1 MMNHSM
7 LHSRC
12 SIAIGF
18 STNMAANKMNKL
30 NRHRH
35 VKRLLAVLTM
45 AGACAIS
52 LPGHASEVAGV
63 ALDDAVAVAGQPLV
77 LNGLGLRSKMFIKVY
92 VVGLYLPHKETR
104 AGDVLGMPGAKRVQL
119 VMMRNVGSELL
130 ADNLS
135 KSLAENTSKAEMAQ
149 LQPRVEQLRSLMMS
163 LGEARKGSK
172 ILLDFQP
179 GVGTH
184 VTVDGQAVGNDI
196 PGDDFYRALL
206 RIWIGDEVASK
217 PLRAQ
222 LLGLPPT

>member
-1 MMNHSM
+1 MVYHLM

-18 STNMAANKMNKL
+18 STNMAVRKMNNMNKHHPVRSL
-30 NRHRH
+30 
-35 VKRLLAVLTM
+35 VAALAL
-45 AGACAIS
+45 AGACVLS
-52 LPGHASEVAGV
+52 LPAQAVEVAGI
-63 ALDDAVAVAGQPLV
+63 ALDDATTLAGQPLV
-77 LNGLGLRSKMFIKVY
+77 LNGVGLRSKMFIKVY

-104 AGDVLGMPGAKRVQL
+104 PGDVLAMPGAKRVQL
-119 VMMRNVGSELL
+119 VMMRNVGSGLL
-130 ADNLS
+130 ADSLS
-135 KSLAENTSKAEMAQ
+135 KGLAENSSKAELAQ
-149 LQPRVEQLRSLMMS
+149 LQARVDQLKSTMTS

-184 VTVDGQAVGNDI
+184 VTVDGKAVGNDI

-217 PLRAQ
+217 PLKAE

>member
-1 MMNHSM
+1 MVYHLM

-18 STNMAANKMNKL
+18 STNMAVQKVNRM

-35 VKRLLAVLTM
+35 VRPLLAMLAV
-45 AGACAIS
+45 AGACAVS
-52 LPGHASEVAGV
+52 LPGQAAEVAGV
-63 ALDDAVAVAGQPLV
+63 ALEDATTLAGQPLV

-92 VVGLYLPHKETR
+92 VVGLYLPRRETR
-104 AGDVLGMPGAKRVQL
+104 PGDVLSMPGAKRVQL

-135 KSLAENTSKAEMAQ
+135 KGLAENTSKAELAQ
-149 LQPRVEQLRSLMMS
+149 LQGRVDQLKSTMTS

-184 VTVDGQAVGNDI
+184 VTVDGKAVGNDI

-217 PLRAQ
+217 PLKAE
-222 LLGLPPT
+222 LLGLPPA

>member
-1 MMNHSM
+1 M

-30 NRHRH
+30 NGPRQ
-35 VKRLLAVLTM
+35 VKRLLAALAVA
-45 AGACAIS
+45 AGCVMS
-52 LPGHASEVAGV
+52 LSGHASEVAGV

-206 RIWIGDEVASK
+206 RIWIGDAVASK